1 MIVEYS
7 FPAPYIYKL
16 KYYSLIVKKSLS
28 KIITLNL
35 KLCEKSERILIS
47 QRSIEARIRGIE
59 EKLNNES
66 NSYDEQFVNV
76 IK

>member
-1 MIVEYS
+1 MLYLKKTAYI
-7 FPAPYIYKL
+7 YIYKL